1 MKITK
6 RNPTARINISE
17 FINLLFPKRT
27 FYKKTAWEQIEIVE
41 EIEKRME
48 KGVAL
53 QYLMFDKPAPFHIS
67 HFKFHRKKL
76 FIWAYTSLTL
86 DYLSWEGA
94 IIPEEVIHEIEIW
107 RKNQS
112 KNSKKKNAPNHPAS
126 KRALEKKIRD
136 AIIPVMG
143 KYFVDDTYTVTD
155 LKKENDYLLAIQ
167 SVTAH
172 FNQESKAKVQGYPSD
187 SVLQRAAA
195 KYRSSKKIR
204 HKNARK
210 D

>member
-6 RNPTARINISE
+6 RNRTTRINISE

-27 FYKKTAWEQIEIVE
+27 FYKKNAWEQIKIVE
-41 EIEKRME
+41 EVEKRME
-48 KGVAL
+48 KGVSL
-53 QYLMFDKPAPFHIS
+53 HYLTFDKPAPFHIS

-86 DYLSWEGA
+86 DYLFDKGA
-94 IIPEEVIHEIEIW
+94 IIPEEVIHETEIW

-112 KNSKKKNAPNHPAS
+112 KNLKKKNAPLHFAS
-126 KRALEKKIRD
+126 KPALEKKIRE
-136 AIIPVMG
+136 AIKPVMN
-143 KYFVDDTYTVTD
+143 KYFINDTYTVTD
-155 LKKENDYLLAIQ
+155 LQKENEYLLAIQ

-172 FNQESKAKVQGYPSD
+172 LNQESKAKVKEYPSY
-187 SVLQRAAA
+187 SALSRLATPIRA
-195 KYRSSKKIR
+195 KNNIR
-204 HKNARK
+204 HKNAIK